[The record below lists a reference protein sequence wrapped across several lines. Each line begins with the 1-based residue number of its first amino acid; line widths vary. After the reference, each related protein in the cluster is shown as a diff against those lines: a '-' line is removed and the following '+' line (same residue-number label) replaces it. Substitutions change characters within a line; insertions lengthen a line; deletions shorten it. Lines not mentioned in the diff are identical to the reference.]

1 LNQNYIFAKFQVY
14 IIELYPCPSANCGVE
29 LAALRGKDG
38 GMNPSVRNP
47 DFSNSAMSGL
57 CCDKKENS

>member
-14 IIELYPCPSANCGVE
+14 IIELYP
-29 LAALRGKDG
+29 ALRGKDG